1 MSRRRVFGSL
11 LGLVFLVNL
20 ARIVFAP
27 LLEPLMATYEVGPGP
42 AGIVATLVWLGSAS
56 PRLPVGYLL
65 THFQRHHVI
74 LAAGGVLTIAAI
86 GTAFAPTI
94 ELVGGGAFLMG
105 LSSGMYFIAANPL
118 VSELFPD
125 NVGRALGIHGMGNQL
140 AAVVA
145 APFVGA
151 VLLLDG
157 YRGVFLSIGAAAF
170 IVTTLLFVIARQA
183 SLPAAGVE
191 DRDLLAAIK
200 AQWPLIVTGVFILGT
215 AGFVWNGVF
224 NFYVT
229 YLRVEKAITVE
240 AARDFL
246 TVVFAAGVPAFWFTG
261 RLADRFPRIPLM
273 LTIIGGFA
281 IALLVLPRVDG
292 FVGLLSISIVI
303 GFLIHGLFPVIDTY
317 MLDGLPD
324 HNRASAYSAYSA
336 AMMLFQAL
344 GSSVVGTLIG
354 AGISFD
360 AVFGRFGM
368 GLAGIIVL
376 LGILYA
382 FDRLPRGR

>member
-360 AVFGRFGM
+360 AVFGGFGM

>member
-229 YLRVEKAITVE
+229 YLRIEKAITVE